1 MIDVKLTTEEDLI
14 ITKHVTFS
22 EEAELVNSDDII
34 SKAQVIIPSSI
45 ILHQFEIEGIP
56 TYTQSN
62 NLFKYLV
69 NFPIFCHWK
78 IISYIWYIIYCF

>member
-45 ILHQFEIEGIP
+45 ILHQFEIEGILI
-56 TYTQSN
+56 YT
-62 NLFKYLV
+62 
-69 NFPIFCHWK
+69 
-78 IISYIWYIIYCF
+78 